1 MAQTTFSGPVRSLR
15 GFVAA
20 GPDEVVNITAETTL
34 TFAAHA
40 GKVKVAAPA
49 TLWYNILPACVSTV
63 KEVAPAPIDTEFPVP
78 TP

>member
-1 MAQTTFSGPVRSLR
+1 MARTTFSGPVVSQR

-40 GKVKVAAPA
+40 GKVIKVNDADGAI
-49 TLWYNILPACVSTV
+49 TL
-63 KEVAPAPIDTEFPVP
+63 P
-78 TP
+78 TIKADS